1 MSIVTTFAVS
11 VRAQV
16 CACAVPV
23 DTVAAIAAPAN
34 TLYQANRRIRA
45 SLPRIE
51 VSVNLLIEPSVC
63 CMYADRTSRFASF
76 LILETSRFPRLD
88 ALIRQRASQL
98 WDELP

>member
-23 DTVAAIAAPAN
+23 DTPAAIAAPAN
-34 TLYQANRRIRA
+34 TLYQANRRMRA

-51 VSVNLLIEPSVC
+51 ASVNLLIKPSVC
-63 CMYADRTSRFASF
+63 CVNADRTPRFVVFSF
-76 LILETSRFPRLD
+76 LRH
-88 ALIRQRASQL
+88 RAFLS
-98 WDELP
+98 EMP